1 LDELK
6 IYNTISRK
14 KERFSSIEQG
24 RVTMFVCGPTVQG
37 PMHLGHARTYSFY
50 DMVTRY
56 LSHLGWKVDFLM
68 NITDIDERITT
79 AARESRTD
87 PMILA
92 SRFTKSFLLDLK
104 SLGIT
109 TVTRFEPVSE
119 RIDEAIRQVSA
130 LLEGGM
136 AYVADGWVY
145 FDTAKFPRFGQL
157 SQQSK
162 AQLALHPL
170 ELSKEKRN
178 PVDFSLWRPE
188 VLIEGK
194 WRSPWGMGS
203 PGWHIQD
210 TAVTLSVFGPQYDI
224 HGGAYEL
231 IYPHHEAEIAQGESI
246 TGIAPMVKYW
256 VHTHLLT
263 MEGEKM
269 SKSKGNV
276 CTVRDALKKYSADEL
291 RFYFLLTHYRTDM
304 DLSGLAV
311 AAKRFNRLKK
321 LLQSSHPSGK
331 SVDYSKFLGPFQE
344 AMNNDFDTPLA
355 VRAIEGLAGRGSRE
369 KDTAKATNLLGAAS
383 YAMSLLGVVH
393 LGKY

>member
-6 IYNTISRK
+6 VYNTLSGK
-14 KERFSSIEQG
+14 KERFRSLEHG
-24 RVTMFVCGPTVQG
+24 KVTMFVCGPTVQG

-50 DMVTRY
+50 DIVARY

-68 NITDIDERITT
+68 NITDIDERITI
-79 AARESRTD
+79 AARESHLD
-87 PMILA
+87 PSTLA
-92 SRFTKSFLLDLK
+92 SRFTKSFLSDLK

-109 TVTRFEPVSE
+109 TVTRFEPVSLK
-119 RIDEAIRQVSA
+119 IDEAIRQVSI
-130 LLEGGM
+130 LLERGM

-145 FDTAKFPRFGQL
+145 FDTEKFPRFGQL
-157 SQQSK
+157 SKQSR

-170 ELSKEKRN
+170 ELSREKRN
-178 PVDFSLWRPE
+178 PIDFSLWRPE

-194 WRSPWGMGS
+194 WKSPWGTGS

-210 TAVTLSVFGPQYDI
+210 TAVTLSAFGPQYDI

-246 TGIAPMVKYW
+246 SGVAPMVRYW

-276 CTVRDALKKYSADEL
+276 ITVHDALKKYSADEL
-291 RFYFLLTHYRTDM
+291 RFYFLLNHYRTDM
-304 DLSGLAV
+304 DLTGLSL
-311 AAKRFNRLKK
+311 AAERFNRLKRLLHSRKRRGKTDGYSK
-321 LLQSSHPSGK
+321 LL
-331 SVDYSKFLGPFQE
+331 VPFHN
-344 AMNNDFDTPLA
+344 AMSDDFNTP
-355 VRAIEGLAGRGSRE
+355 VAIRVIEQMAARGSKE
-369 KDTAKATNLLGAAS
+369 KDGTKANMILGAAS
-383 YAMSLLGVVH
+383 QALSLLGV
-393 LGKY
+393 LEIGK